1 MAKQKGKPEKVYSG
15 TGVYIGLVAVL
26 ITLTAL
32 VILAAQNTEAVQF
45 SFLTWDL
52 KYPLVA
58 IILATIGS
66 TIILD
71 EATGFIWRGR
81 RRRMMADRMELKK
94 LRAEAAS
101 APAILTPTQ
110 AVEEVAVEVEVG
122 KT

>member
-110 AVEEVAVEVEVG
+110 ADEESEVEVEVG